1 MPYTAT
7 PDALPRC
14 RRRTAACDIYA
25 IYKRHA
31 EARRMTSPAP
41 VADSGL
47 LAMVAFRRRSV
58 IFWRQ
63 SGDIGFEV
71 LEPGGQHRRR
81 RKLLLCAGKL
91 KPALLAR
98 PDASILV
105 AKFHRL
111 FPFRSGLAAAASR
124 F

>member
-1 MPYTAT
+1 
-7 PDALPRC
+7 
-14 RRRTAACDIYA
+14 
-25 IYKRHA
+25 
-31 EARRMTSPAP
+31 
-41 VADSGL
+41 L
-47 LAMVAFRRRSV
+47 LVMVAFRRRSA

-63 SGDIGFEV
+63 SGNIGFEI
-71 LEPGGQHRRR
+71 LEPRGPRRRR
-81 RKLLLCAGKL
+81 RKLLLCAGTPR
-91 KPALLAR
+91 PAPLAR